1 VTTTTPVRRS
11 LTTGWTASPTRGDR
25 VPPELS
31 AVVIHAEVPGSIH
44 TDLLAA
50 GLIPDP
56 FQDDHERLVAW
67 IGSTDWRYRTSFD
80 WTADEET
87 HTDLVFHGLD
97 TVARVTLNGSVLLES
112 RNQHRTYRVP
122 VRTLLVE
129 GANELIVDFEA
140 PVTYADRTSLE
151 LGYRPHVNHH
161 PYNAIR
167 KMASSYGWDWGIDAA
182 SVGIWRPVE
191 LESWSTA
198 RIATARPSTT
208 VSGDSGTLNV
218 VVEVEFDRPTP
229 LILRV
234 TIDGTAVTAPVTA
247 AVAAATV
254 QLPEVRRWWPVGY
267 GEQALYD
274 VLVELLDGETLIDS
288 WSKRVGFRS
297 ITIDVTPDESGTPMT
312 FVVNGRPVFI
322 RGANWIPDDAF
333 VHRVTRERYFDR
345 VTQARDANINLLR
358 VWGGGIFE
366 SDDFFDA
373 CDELGILT
381 WQDFLLACAAYSED
395 EPMHSEMEA
404 EARDNITRLMPHAS
418 LALWNG
424 GNENLQGFQEWGW
437 EARLQGKSWGE
448 GYHDGLFPRLV
459 AELDSG
465 RAYTPASP
473 WSPGHPELPANDPV
487 HGSMHNWEL
496 WNRAD
501 YPHYRDSRPR
511 FVAEFGWQGP
521 PTWSTLTGAISDDP
535 LTPESPGMLVHQK
548 AQDGNDKLTDGL
560 VAHLPYPNNIDDWHW
575 AMSLNQATAVGVAID
590 YLRSLSP
597 HCMGSIVWQLN
608 DCWPVTS
615 WAAIDGNGR
624 VKPLWYAIKHSYAD
638 RLVTIQPGA
647 DGLTVAVVNDF
658 GEGWSGELIVE
669 RLDFDGSVLA
679 SHSVPYAAELRATTT
694 IPIPALV
701 ATAGHPERELV
712 VARVGDRRGLWFF
725 AEYRDSELGEATLD
739 ATAAKTSTGY
749 TVSVVAESLVRDLAL
764 LVDKIDPNAVVDD
777 MLVTLLPG
785 ESIEFAVRSAESFDP
800 ELLLAASVLR
810 TANQLLLPANKTTVT
825 V

>member
-1 VTTTTPVRRS
+1 VTTSTPTRRN
-11 LTTGWTASPTRGDR
+11 LTTGWSATPTRGDR
-25 VPPELS
+25 IPVEIVG
-31 AVVIHAEVPGSIH
+31 AVIPAEVPGSIH
-44 TDLLAA
+44 TDLLSA

-56 FQDDHERLVAW
+56 FSDDHERLVAW
-67 IGSTDWRYRTSFD
+67 IGSTDWRYRTSFE
-80 WTADEET
+80 WTADEQT
-87 HTDLVFHGLD
+87 HSDLVFHGLD
-97 TVARVTLNGSVLLES
+97 TVARVTLNGSVVLES

-122 VRTLLVE
+122 VRSLLVE
-129 GANELIVDFEA
+129 GENELVVDFEA
-140 PVTYADRTSLE
+140 PVTYADRASLE

-167 KMASSYGWDWGIDAA
+167 KMASNYGWDWGIDAA
-182 SVGIWRPVE
+182 TVGIWRTVE

-208 VSGDSGTLNV
+208 VSGDSGTLDV
-218 VVEVEFDRPTP
+218 AVELEFDRPTP
-229 LILRV
+229 LTLRV
-234 TIDGTAVTAPVTA
+234 TIDGTPVTVPA
-247 AVAAATV
+247 GPVASATV
-254 QLPEVRRWWPVGY
+254 QLPEVRRWWPNGY

-274 VLVELLDGETLIDS
+274 VLVELLDGETPIDT

-297 ITIDVTPDESGTPMT
+297 ITLDVTPDEDGTPMT
-312 FVVNGRPVFI
+312 FVVNGQPLFV

-333 VHRVTRERYFDR
+333 VHRVTRDRYRER

-373 CDELGILT
+373 CDELGVLT

-459 AELDSG
+459 AELDPN
-465 RAYTPASP
+465 RVYTPASP
-473 WSPGHPELPANDPV
+473 WSPGHPELPANDPK
-487 HGSMHNWEL
+487 HGSFHNWEL

-501 YPHYRDSRPR
+501 YPHYRDTRPR

-521 PTWSTLTGAISDDP
+521 PAWSTMSSAISDNP

-560 VAHLPYPNNIDDWHW
+560 VAHLPYPNDIEDWHW

-597 HCMGSIVWQLN
+597 HCMGSVVWQLN

-624 VKPLWYAIKHSYAD
+624 VKPLWYSMKHSYAD
-638 RLVTIQPGA
+638 RLVTVQPSA
-647 DGLTVAVVNDF
+647 DGLQVAIVNDCA
-658 GEGWSGELIVE
+658 EAWTGELTIE
-669 RLDFDGSVLA
+669 RRDFDGTVLA
-679 SHSVPYAAELRATTT
+679 AQSLAYAAEPRATTT
-694 IPIPALV
+694 FRVPASL
-701 ATAGHPERELV
+701 AIAGAAGRELI
-712 VARVGDRRGLWFF
+712 VARVGERRGLWFF
-725 AEYRDSELGEATLD
+725 AEYRDSDLGEATVRSS
-739 ATAAKTSTGY
+739 AVRTGSGY
-749 TVSVVAESLVRDLAL
+749 TVSVTAESLVRDLAL
-764 LVDKIDPNAVVDD
+764 LVDKIAPDAVVDD

-785 ESIEFAVRSAESFDP
+785 ESVDFVVRSALSFDP
-800 ELLLAASVLR
+800 QLLLGSSILR
-810 TANQLLLPANKTTVT
+810 SANQLLLPADRNAV
-825 V
+825 VV